1 MRSAEARGVEVVKA
15 VLARNLHAKCRLCNQ
30 YVTFKLPLDT
40 REDSTSNKSDYRLW
54 GVKRENLLIEPGE
67 YDAIAPQGHA
77 YEKTGVE
84 VVSRILSSVKDLHI
98 PGLNELKGCHMISWE
113 QEIAAVLR
121 ELRREFRTFEEG
133 KPKYHYLYP
142 NLSSSVHVH
151 VGMAGHNYALD
162 HVKKTM
168 AMYLASERLI
178 DRIHARQRIVWTAVG
193 TKSLSEHAISLGNHG
208 RTHLDTDFMVDRG
221 LNASLADAFL
231 LSAYRRRQIEEGCID
246 YDAFS
251 ILKYNGYPIA
261 QSASDWDLWKC
272 AREMNLDRW
281 IMLIRRAEDM
291 LQLQQLWWYTLKS
304 SSVSIVRIP
313 NNKPLE
319 DNSSIMKTIE
329 FRQHAGTMETA
340 PVLRWVDFVT
350 KRKKTYVPSMLCKH

>member
-1 MRSAEARGVEVVKA
+1 
-15 VLARNLHAKCRLCNQ
+15 
-30 YVTFKLPLDT
+30 VTFKLPLDT
-40 REDSTSNKSDYRLW
+40 RENSTSNKFDCRLW
-54 GVKRENLLIEPGE
+54 GVKRENLLVDPGE
-67 YDAIAPQGHA
+67 YDALVPEVDK
-77 YEKTGVE
+77 YDTTGVE
-84 VVSRILSSVKDLHI
+84 IVSRILSRVKDLHV
-98 PGLNELKGCHMISWE
+98 PGSVGLEGCHMISWE

-151 VGMAGHNYALD
+151 VGMAGRNYALD

-193 TKSLSEHAISLGNHG
+193 TKSLSEHAISIGNHG

-246 YDAFS
+246 YDQFS
-251 ILKYNGYPIA
+251 ILKFNGYPIA

-304 SSVSIVRIP
+304 SSVSIMRLP
-313 NNKPLE
+313 SNKPLE

-329 FRQHAGTMETA
+329 FRQHAGAMETA
-340 PVLRWVDFVT
+340 SVLKWVDFVT
-350 KRKKTYVPSMLCKH
+350 KRKCNSTIPMLCKY